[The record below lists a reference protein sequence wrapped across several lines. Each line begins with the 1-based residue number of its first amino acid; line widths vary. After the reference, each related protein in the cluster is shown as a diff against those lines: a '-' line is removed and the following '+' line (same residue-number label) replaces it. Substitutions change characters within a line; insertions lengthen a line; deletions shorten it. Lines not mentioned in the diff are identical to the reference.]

1 MTSKDLIKNSRAVIK
16 KKLRFDFFS
25 WIYGSPVF
33 KQWRN
38 KITAGEIKELQNELS
53 KQGIISHLEMNTR
66 KFYLKVIRETDAK
79 SRNGFFIQILLFLL
93 TILTTSTTGALFLG
107 KTAVGSWE
115 DLSVGFS
122 YSFAIM
128 TILLA
133 HEMAHYTASRI
144 YKMQVTLPYFIP
156 LFLPAFHPGT
166 MGAFIRLRSSMPDK
180 KALFDIGI
188 AGPLAGLAA
197 SIIFLAVGFN
207 RLPGE
212 DGLWDYIA
220 QIHPLDEPGGV
231 NLLLGSN
238 ILFDF
243 IKNYFNAG
251 HLPMNE
257 IYHFPFIFAGWIG
270 LLVTALNLMPIGQL
284 DGGHITY
291 ALFGDKARLIALLSF
306 ILLIVLNVYLISS
319 FNSFAW
325 ILWPVLIFFFIKF
338 RHPPTKDNSIE
349 LDLKRK
355 VLGWLAYIIFCICF
369 SPIPFHIL

>member
-1 MTSKDLIKNSRAVIK
+1 MTSKELIKKSRAVIK

-38 KITAGEIKELQNELS
+38 KITVGEINELQEELS
-53 KQGIISHLEMNTR
+53 KQGIISHLEMNTK
-66 KFYLKVIRETDAK
+66 KFYLKVIRESDAK
-79 SRNGFFIQILLFLL
+79 SRNSFFIQFLLFLL
-93 TILTTSTTGALFLG
+93 TVLTTSTTGALFLG
-107 KTAVGSWE
+107 KTTFNSWE
-115 DLSVGFS
+115 DFAVGFS

-133 HEMAHYTASRI
+133 HEMGHYVTARI
-144 YKMQVTLPYFIP
+144 YKMRVTLPYFIP

-166 MGAFIRLRSSMPDK
+166 MGAFIRMRSSVPNK

-188 AGPLAGLAA
+188 AGPLAGLTA
-197 SIIFLAVGFN
+197 SIIFLIAGFN
-207 RLPGE
+207 ILPDENGIWE
-212 DGLWDYIA
+212 YIS

-231 NLLLGSN
+231 NLILGGN
-238 ILFDF
+238 ILFDYM
-243 IKNYFNAG
+243 KDYFNAG

-257 IYHFPFIFAGWIG
+257 IYHFPYIFAGWIG

-291 ALFGDKARLIALLSF
+291 SLFGDKARLIAMMSF

-319 FNSFAW
+319 FNSYAW

-349 LDLKRK
+349 LDFKRK